1 MLTDFGQC
9 FAVGSGQRRESRWR
23 SLTTGVGPVRVA
35 KELLNIYN
43 TKEENRQVQKR
54 NKISYMRGFQSD
66 L

>member
-35 KELLNIYN
+35 KALLNIYN
-43 TKEENRQVQKR
+43 TKEEIEKYRKEIR
-54 NKISYMRGFQSD
+54 YHI
-66 L
+66 